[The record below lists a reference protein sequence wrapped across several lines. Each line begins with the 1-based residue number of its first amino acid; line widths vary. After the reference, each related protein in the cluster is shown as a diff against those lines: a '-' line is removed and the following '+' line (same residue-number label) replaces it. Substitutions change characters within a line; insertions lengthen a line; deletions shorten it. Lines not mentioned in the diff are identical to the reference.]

1 MSNHN
6 LEIESGRHKGLRMEE
21 RICVYCEKQNIIVIE
36 DEYHLLLCCPMYT
49 ELRHKYPSISGRE
62 INFKSFMN
70 IMSDLDEKHIVEL
83 AMFLN
88 ECFQTKKVFADSN
101 I

>member
-1 MSNHN
+1 
-6 LEIESGRHKGLRMEE
+6 MEE
-21 RICVYCEKQNIIVIE
+21 RICIYCEKLSITVIE

-49 ELRHKYPSISGRE
+49 KLRQKYPSISGRE
-62 INFKSFMN
+62 INFKSFMD
-70 IMSDLDEKHIVEL
+70 IMSDLDEEHIVEL

-88 ECFQTKKVFADSN
+88 ECFQIRKEFADSN